1 MLKIDTEF
9 RKGIMF
15 VRPVGSL
22 NKNNI
27 NKIVY
32 DDFKYIV
39 INFDN
44 LLSIDSYAISY
55 IIEYGKKMKNNDGKL
70 VICDSKNNKTDN
82 FFVNKIPIIDNE
94 LRAFNSM

>member
-44 LLSIDSYAISY
+44 LLSIDSYAIKY
-55 IIEYGKKMKNNDGKL
+55 IINYNKRIKKDNGKL
-70 VICDSKNNKTDN
+70 VICDGKKNMVKNLFKGI
-82 FFVNKIPIIDNE
+82 IPVIGDE
-94 LRAFNSM
+94 LEAFGT